1 MTSLRVTNLRAVPF
15 VIRKEVARVYC
26 PQCATLNND
35 QARFCRSCGMELEGV
50 AQALKGWSGQPTQV
64 HGRDSEF
71 EISKDLLERRSKAVK
86 DLSTGVSLLL
96 VSILIG
102 VAMAFFV
109 PPNIPWMLAWAV
121 LVGWMAMW
129 GGVEVGNGIAGLFD
143 TKSRLR
149 LLALEIKQS
158 ANDARTQVLASA
170 DQPPMVKGPSA
181 AVGSLPPSSVT
192 EGTTRHLDD
201 SAKK

>member
-1 MTSLRVTNLRAVPF
+1 M
-15 VIRKEVARVYC
+15 YC

-50 AQALKGWSGQPTQV
+50 AQAFKGWSGQPTQV

-71 EISKDLLERRSKAVK
+71 EISQDLLERRSKAVK
-86 DLSTGVSLLL
+86 GLSTGVSLLV
-96 VSILIG
+96 VSTLIG

-129 GGVEVGNGIAGLFD
+129 GGIEVGNGIAGLFD
-143 TKSRLR
+143 AKSRLR

-158 ANDARTQVLASA
+158 ANDARTQVLAPA